1 VSSTDPV
8 TVDGSA
14 VPGMAVL
21 VVDDHRVFTDALR
34 TSLGRQ
40 HDVAAVVVAHSV
52 REALAHARRTQ
63 LDAAIVDLDLPD
75 GSGLDV
81 VSSLRALRPV
91 ARTIVLTAHARFDL
105 AERALAAGA
114 AAFLAKEGTL
124 DRVLA
129 ALRAPAPTAP
139 VVDAAVAPGRVE
151 LTPRECD
158 VLRLLG
164 QGREPARIAAE
175 LKLSLHTV
183 RGHVKTLMAKL
194 DAHSQLEAVVA
205 AHRRGLISVGS
216 RY

>member
-1 VSSTDPV
+1 
-8 TVDGSA
+8 
-14 VPGMAVL
+14 VL

-34 TSLGRQ
+34 TSLERQ
-40 HDVAAVVVAHSV
+40 PDVSSVVVAHTV
-52 REALAHARRTQ
+52 REALARARFAPV
-63 LDAAIVDLDLPD
+63 DAAIVDLDLPD

-81 VSSLRALRPV
+81 LSALGDIRPD
-91 ARTIVLTAHARFDL
+91 ARTIVLTAHARPDL
-105 AERALAAGA
+105 AERAIAAGA
-114 AAFLAKEGTL
+114 AAFLTKEGTL

-129 ALRAPAPTAP
+129 ALRAPSPGCP
-139 VVDAAVAPGRVE
+139 DVVADATPGRVE

-175 LKLSLHTV
+175 LSLSLHTV

-194 DAHSQLEAVVA
+194 GAHSQLEAVVA
-205 AHRRGLISVGS
+205 AHRRGLISVGA